1 MLVVARTL
9 FRGPNAVGLVCAL
22 VAWTAVAS
30 HAMPVA
36 EEQKIGEEIA
46 IEARRRLPLI
56 SDYEIDAFIG
66 GMGARI
72 VKTLG
77 TQPFKYEFF
86 VVRDDSLNAFAVPGG
101 KVFVHAGLISRAAND
116 DEIAGVMAHE
126 IAHAH
131 AHHSVRQQQ
140 KGQVANYATLLGVLL
155 SAINPVI
162 GSAAVTAGMTQ
173 QLKYQRDFEREAD
186 FLGIDFA
193 KEAGYE
199 PAAMLGMLR
208 KINAQQQLNPTSVPP
223 YFQSHPLTG
232 ERMSYLESSLG
243 KSEWQVKSKAA
254 SHALL
259 RVQAIAR
266 ANAQTR
272 KEAVPD
278 YERALAA
285 AKPAERPL
293 ALELIGL
300 LMAHGEDYAPAI
312 EYLEQAEK
320 AGRRVDR
327 ELGRSY
333 LRKGRLEDARPR
345 LLRAAAAAPK
355 DWNAQADLGDL
366 HYQLGEYA
374 GSVEAYQKAV
384 SAYPWL
390 PEVQQSLGRALNK
403 AGRLGEA
410 FYWYGRAAELQGQPV
425 QALSYYQQAEKSLPP
440 VDPLKPDLDSRIEKL
455 AKATSG
461 PPRPPVIRPER
472 GGSRL
477 GMP

>member
-1 MLVVARTL
+1 
-9 FRGPNAVGLVCAL
+9 
-22 VAWTAVAS
+22 
-30 HAMPVA
+30 MPVA

-46 IEARRRLPLI
+46 LQARRQLPLI
-56 SDYEIDAFIG
+56 TDYEINKFIG
-66 GMGARI
+66 EMGGRI

-86 VVRDDSLNAFAVPGG
+86 VVRDDSMNAFAVPGG
-101 KVFVHAGLISRAAND
+101 KVFVHAGLIARASNE

-126 IAHAH
+126 VAHAS

-155 SAINPVI
+155 SAINPVV
-162 GSAAVTAGMTQ
+162 GSAAVTAGMSQ

-193 KEAGYE
+193 KQAGYE

-208 KINAQQQLNPTSVPP
+208 KINAQQQLNPTVVPP

-243 KSEWQVKSKAA
+243 KSEWQVKTKPA
-254 SHALL
+254 SHELL

-278 YERALAA
+278 YERALATA
-285 AKPAERPL
+285 TPQQRPV
-293 ALELIGL
+293 ALEMLGL
-300 LMAHGEDYAPAI
+300 LMAHGEDYALAI
-312 EYLEQAEK
+312 DYLEQAEK
-320 AGRRVDR
+320 AGRPVDR
-327 ELGRSY
+327 ELGRCY

-345 LLRAAAAAPK
+345 LVRAAAATPK
-355 DWNAQADLGDL
+355 DWNAQSDLGDL
-366 HYQLGEYA
+366 YYQVGEYDR
-374 GSVEAYQKAV
+374 SVDAYRKSVA
-384 SAYPWL
+384 ADPWL
-390 PEVQQSLGRALNK
+390 PDVQQSLGRALNK
-403 AGRLGEA
+403 AGKVGEA
-410 FYWYGRAAELQGQPV
+410 FYWYGRAAEFQGQPV
-425 QALSYYQQAEKSLPP
+425 QALSYYQQAQKALPP
-440 VDPLKPDLDSRIEKL
+440 MDPVRADLDGRVEKL
-455 AKATSG
+455 EKATSG

-472 GGSRL
+472 GGSRMGVL
-477 GMP
+477 

>member
-1 MLVVARTL
+1 VAPMSVYRRRLASLVSCIL
-9 FRGPNAVGLVCAL
+9 IF
-22 VAWTAVAS
+22 TAS
-30 HAMPVA
+30 PSLAMPIA
-36 EEQKIGEEIA
+36 EERKIGEEIA
-46 IEARRRLPLI
+46 VEARRRLPLI
-56 SDYEIDAFIG
+56 TDYEINSFIG
-66 GMGARI
+66 EMGGRI
-72 VKTLG
+72 VRTLG
-77 TQPFKYEFF
+77 TQPFQYEFF
-86 VVRDDSLNAFAVPGG
+86 VVRDDSMNAFAVPGG
-101 KVFVHAGLISRAAND
+101 KVFVHAGLIARASNE

-126 IAHAH
+126 VAHAH

-155 SAINPVI
+155 SAINPVV

-193 KEAGYE
+193 QEAGYE
-199 PAAMLGMLR
+199 SGAMLGMLR
-208 KINAQQQLNPTSVPP
+208 KINAQQQLNPTVIPP

-232 ERMSYLESSLG
+232 ERMAYLESSLG
-243 KSEWQVKSKAA
+243 KSEWQVKTKPA
-254 SHALL
+254 SHELL

-285 AKPAERPL
+285 AKPQERPV
-293 ALELIGL
+293 ALELIGV
-300 LMAHGEDYAPAI
+300 LMAHGEDYALAI
-312 EYLEQAEK
+312 DYLEQADK

-345 LLRAAAAAPK
+345 LLRAAAVAA

-366 HYQLGEYA
+366 YYQLGEYPR
-374 GSVEAYQKAV
+374 SVEAYRKAV
-384 SAYPWL
+384 TAYPWL
-390 PEVQQSLGRALNK
+390 PDVQQSLGRALNK
-403 AGRLGEA
+403 AGKLGEA
-410 FYWYGRAAELQGQPV
+410 FYWYGRAAELQGDPA
-425 QALSYYQQAEKSLPP
+425 QALSYYQQAQKSLPAS
-440 VDPLKPDLDSRIEKL
+440 DPLKSDLDGRVEKL

-461 PPRPPVIRPER
+461 PPRPPVVRPER
-472 GGSRL
+472 GGNRL
-477 GMP
+477 GLP

>member
-1 MLVVARTL
+1 VAPMSVYRRRLASLVSCIL
-9 FRGPNAVGLVCAL
+9 IF
-22 VAWTAVAS
+22 TAS
-30 HAMPVA
+30 PSLAMPIA
-36 EEQKIGEEIA
+36 EERKIGEEIA
-46 IEARRRLPLI
+46 AEARRRLPLI
-56 SDYEIDAFIG
+56 TDYEINSFIG
-66 GMGARI
+66 EMGGRI
-72 VKTLG
+72 VRTLG
-77 TQPFKYEFF
+77 TQPFQYEFF
-86 VVRDDSLNAFAVPGG
+86 VVRDDSMNAFAVPGG
-101 KVFVHAGLISRAAND
+101 KVFVHAGLIARASNE

-126 IAHAH
+126 VAHAH

-155 SAINPVI
+155 SAINPVV

-193 KEAGYE
+193 QEAGYE
-199 PAAMLGMLR
+199 SGAMLGMLR
-208 KINAQQQLNPTSVPP
+208 KINAQQQLNPTVIPP

-232 ERMSYLESSLG
+232 ERMAYLESSLG
-243 KSEWQVKSKAA
+243 KSEWQVKTKPA
-254 SHALL
+254 SHELL

-285 AKPAERPL
+285 AKPQERPV
-293 ALELIGL
+293 ALELIGV

-312 EYLEQAEK
+312 DYLEQADK

-345 LLRAAAAAPK
+345 LLRAAAVAA

-366 HYQLGEYA
+366 YYQLGEYPQ
-374 GSVEAYQKAV
+374 SVEAYRKAV
-384 SAYPWL
+384 TAYPWL
-390 PEVQQSLGRALNK
+390 PDVQQSLGRALNK
-403 AGRLGEA
+403 AGKLGEA
-410 FYWYGRAAELQGQPV
+410 FYWYGRAAELQGDPA
-425 QALSYYQQAEKSLPP
+425 QALSYYQQAQKSLPAS
-440 VDPLKPDLDSRIEKL
+440 DPLKSDLDGRVEKL

-461 PPRPPVIRPER
+461 PPRPPVVRPER
-472 GGSRL
+472 GGNRL
-477 GMP
+477 GLP

>member
-1 MLVVARTL
+1 MALMSVRSRRLVS
-9 FRGPNAVGLVCAL
+9 LVSCIL
-22 VAWTAVAS
+22 ICTAS
-30 HAMPVA
+30 SSLAMPVA
-36 EEQKIGEEIA
+36 EERKIGEEVA
-46 IEARRRLPLI
+46 VEARRRLPLI
-56 SDYEIDAFIG
+56 ADYEINSFIREMG
-66 GMGARI
+66 GRI
-72 VKTLG
+72 VRTLG
-77 TQPFKYEFF
+77 TQPFNYEFF

-101 KVFVHAGLISRAAND
+101 KVFVHAGLIARASSE

-126 IAHAH
+126 VAHAH

-155 SAINPVI
+155 SAINPVV
-162 GSAAVTAGMTQ
+162 GSAAVTAGMSQ

-199 PAAMLGMLR
+199 PGAMLGMLR
-208 KINAQQQLNPTSVPP
+208 KINAQQQLNPTMVPP

-232 ERMSYLESSLG
+232 ERMAYLESSLG
-243 KSEWQVKSKAA
+243 KSEWEVKTKTA
-254 SHALL
+254 SDELL

-278 YERALAA
+278 YERSLAA
-285 AKPAERPL
+285 AKPQERPV
-293 ALELIGL
+293 ALELIGV
-300 LMAHGEDYAPAI
+300 LMTHGEDYALAI
-312 EYLEQAEK
+312 DYLEQADK
-320 AGRRVDR
+320 AGRGVDR

-345 LLRAAAAAPK
+345 LLRAAAVSA

-366 HYQLGEYA
+366 YYQLGEYPQ
-374 GSVEAYQKAV
+374 SVEAYRKAV

-390 PEVQQSLGRALNK
+390 PDVQQSLGRALNK
-403 AGRLGEA
+403 AGKLGEA
-410 FYWYGRAAELQGQPV
+410 FYWYGRAAELQGAPA
-425 QALSYYQQAEKSLPP
+425 QALSYYQQAQKSLPAA
-440 VDPLKPDLDSRIEKL
+440 DPLKSDLDGRVEKL

-461 PPRPPVIRPER
+461 PPRPPVVRPER

-477 GMP
+477 GIP

>member
-1 MLVVARTL
+1 MRVRLRDPRIA
-9 FRGPNAVGLVCAL
+9 GLVCAI
-22 VAWTAVAS
+22 VAWTAVVS
-30 HAMPVA
+30 NAMPVA
-36 EEQKIGEEIA
+36 EEQKIGEEVA
-46 IEARRRLPLI
+46 IEARRRLPLMT
-56 SDYEIDAFIG
+56 DYEISTFISD
-66 GMGARI
+66 MGARI

-101 KVFVHAGLISRAAND
+101 KVFVHAGLIARASND

-126 IAHAH
+126 VAHAS

-140 KGQVANYATLLGVLL
+140 KGQVANYATLLGILL
-155 SAINPVI
+155 SAINPVV

-193 KEAGYE
+193 KQAGYE

-208 KINAQQQLNPTSVPP
+208 KINAQQQLNPTVVPP

-232 ERMSYLESSLG
+232 ERMSYLESSPG
-243 KSEWQVKSKAA
+243 KSEWQVKTKPA
-254 SHALL
+254 SHELL

-285 AKPAERPL
+285 ATPQQRPV

-300 LMAHGEDYAPAI
+300 LMAHGEDYSLAI
-312 EYLEQAEK
+312 DYLEQAEK

-345 LLRAAAAAPK
+345 LVRAAAAAPK
-355 DWNAQADLGDL
+355 DWNAQADLGDVY
-366 HYQLGEYA
+366 YQGGEYDHA
-374 GSVEAYQKAV
+374 VDAYRKAV
-384 SAYPWL
+384 AAYPWL
-390 PEVQQSLGRALNK
+390 PDVQQSLGRALNK
-403 AGRLGEA
+403 AGKVGEA
-410 FYWYGRAAELQGQPV
+410 FYWYGRAAEFQGQPV
-425 QALSYYQQAEKSLPP
+425 QALSYYQQAAKALPP
-440 VDPLKPDLDSRIEKL
+440 MDPVRADLDERLQKL
-455 AKATSG
+455 EKATSG

-472 GGSRL
+472 GGSRV
-477 GMP
+477 GVP

>member
-1 MLVVARTL
+1 
-9 FRGPNAVGLVCAL
+9 
-22 VAWTAVAS
+22 
-30 HAMPVA
+30 MPVA
-36 EEQKIGEEIA
+36 EERKIGEEVA
-46 IEARRRLPLI
+46 VEARRRLPLI
-56 SDYEIDAFIG
+56 ADYEINSFIREMG
-66 GMGARI
+66 GRI
-72 VKTLG
+72 VRTLG
-77 TQPFKYEFF
+77 TQPFNYEFF

-101 KVFVHAGLISRAAND
+101 KVFVHAGLIARASSE

-126 IAHAH
+126 VAHAH

-155 SAINPVI
+155 SAINPVV
-162 GSAAVTAGMTQ
+162 GSAAVTAGMSQ

-199 PAAMLGMLR
+199 PGAMLGMLR
-208 KINAQQQLNPTSVPP
+208 KINAQQQLNPTMVPP

-232 ERMSYLESSLG
+232 ERMAYLESSLG
-243 KSEWQVKSKAA
+243 KSEWEVKTKTA
-254 SHALL
+254 SDELL

-278 YERALAA
+278 YERSLAA
-285 AKPAERPL
+285 AKPQERPV
-293 ALELIGL
+293 ALELIGV
-300 LMAHGEDYAPAI
+300 LMTHGEDYALAI
-312 EYLEQAEK
+312 DYLEQADK
-320 AGRRVDR
+320 AGRGVDR

-345 LLRAAAAAPK
+345 LLRAAAVSA

-366 HYQLGEYA
+366 YYQLGEYPQ
-374 GSVEAYQKAV
+374 SVEAYRKAV

-390 PEVQQSLGRALNK
+390 PDVQQSLGRALNK
-403 AGRLGEA
+403 AGKLGEA
-410 FYWYGRAAELQGQPV
+410 FYWYGRAAELQGAPA
-425 QALSYYQQAEKSLPP
+425 QALSYYQQAQKSLPAA
-440 VDPLKPDLDSRIEKL
+440 DPLKSDLDGRVEKL

-461 PPRPPVIRPER
+461 PPRPPVVRPER

-477 GMP
+477 GIP